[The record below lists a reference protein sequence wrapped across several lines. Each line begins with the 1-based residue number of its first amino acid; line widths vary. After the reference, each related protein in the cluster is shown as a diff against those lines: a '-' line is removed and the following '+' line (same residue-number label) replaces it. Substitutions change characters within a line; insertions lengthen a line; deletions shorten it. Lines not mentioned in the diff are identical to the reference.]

1 MKCKSNSS
9 QNYKK
14 SFFQKFL
21 DFIDKITYWDNENEL
36 TDKEAEYVNEHFDDV
51 RFKRRK

>member
-1 MKCKSNSS
+1 MKCNNTNA

-21 DFIDKITYWDNENEL
+21 DFFKISKEIVL
-36 TDKEAEYVNEHFDDV
+36 TDKEAEYVDKHFDDFPV
-51 RFKRRK
+51 FRKRK